1 MTTFR
6 QTTVWTADRPDD
18 KTRIDAARSLAAG
31 NNPIRDT
38 VRRQGGSE
46 NPSLPNA
53 GTFGGSSRLLQ
64 AGLFLGFHLRD
75 LHELFLTVPQ
85 SGLAVAAVRH
95 VTRHV
100 IFAVWTLALRP
111 HILIPLFV
119 CLLGR
124 LSTRLVRIRRLLWC
138 APFDWQW
145 LTGPPLRQCCA
156 GTTGEPRRHCST
168 CIGSRTASPGE
179 SRRLSSALHAVRWLA
194 ATCV

>member
-1 MTTFR
+1 MATFR
-6 QTTVWTADRPDD
+6 QTTVWAVCRPDD
-18 KTRIDAARSLAAG
+18 NKTQLDAARSLAAG

-75 LHELFLTVPQ
+75 LQELFLTVPQ
-85 SGLAVAAVRH
+85 IGFAVAAVRH

-111 HILIPLFV
+111 QILIPLFV
-119 CLLGR
+119 CPLRR
-124 LSTRLVRIRRLLWC
+124 LSARLVRVLQASLVL
-138 APFDWQW
+138 PF
-145 LTGPPLRQCCA
+145 
-156 GTTGEPRRHCST
+156 
-168 CIGSRTASPGE
+168 
-179 SRRLSSALHAVRWLA
+179 
-194 ATCV
+194 